1 MKNIYPIFDEDWLEK
16 NKAFLN
22 ISCET
27 YNKIKELNKFIES
40 KDWESKRVKN
50 DTELI
55 EKINKLELISEYTT
69 ISVVYIVKNERDYI
83 IKSLLSI
90 LDLADEIIIVDTGS
104 EDNTLDL
111 IKKMCDKKIKI
122 FTFNWCDDFSK
133 ARNFANAKATCDWI
147 MILDA
152 DEIVRKND
160 NLKFYLTYLRIFDD
174 FENTAFNFKVIRDEE
189 VYKTSKLIR
198 NTNTLTYK
206 GRVHETFFSLNNS
219 VSYANLNVEVLGIR
233 RGSQKKTNYYNKL
246 LLKTIIDF
254 PKKGRWYYLYL
265 RDNIE
270 DINYNKMLKFCKKI
284 IFKRDAIS
292 GIEINNNY
300 YSVRIIFLL
309 MFKLLEESN
318 HERFTY
324 YMELLEKDFNH
335 TQDFIFLKYSYYI
348 KKLNIDATNLLKSFL
363 ENYDL
368 LNEGDVIFS
377 KECTHSLLGASL
389 FWGGYLKESKK
400 VFEELEINSKDT
412 VCFYNKKFIYDCLS
426 TLS

>member
-254 PKKGRWYYLYL
+254 PKEGRWYYLYL

-270 DINYNKMLKFCKKI
+270 NMNYNKMLKF
-284 IFKRDAIS
+284 
-292 GIEINNNY
+292 
-300 YSVRIIFLL
+300 V
-309 MFKLLEESN
+309 
-318 HERFTY
+318 
-324 YMELLEKDFNH
+324 
-335 TQDFIFLKYSYYI
+335 
-348 KKLNIDATNLLKSFL
+348 KKL
-363 ENYDL
+363 
-368 LNEGDVIFS
+368 
-377 KECTHSLLGASL
+377 
-389 FWGGYLKESKK
+389 YLKEMRYLESK
-400 VFEELEINSKDT
+400 
-412 VCFYNKKFIYDCLS
+412 
-426 TLS
+426 

>member
-1 MKNIYPIFDEDWLEK
+1 M
-16 NKAFLN
+16 
-22 ISCET
+22 
-27 YNKIKELNKFIES
+27 
-40 KDWESKRVKN
+40 
-50 DTELI
+50 I
-55 EKINKLELISEYTT
+55 EKINKLEIISEYTT

-254 PKKGRWYYLYL
+254 PKEGRWYYLYL

-270 DINYNKMLKFCKKI
+270 DINYNQMLKFCKK
-284 IFKRDAIS
+284 
-292 GIEINNNY
+292 
-300 YSVRIIFLL
+300 L
-309 MFKLLEESN
+309 
-318 HERFTY
+318 
-324 YMELLEKDFNH
+324 
-335 TQDFIFLKYSYYI
+335 
-348 KKLNIDATNLLKSFL
+348 
-363 ENYDL
+363 
-368 LNEGDVIFS
+368 
-377 KECTHSLLGASL
+377 
-389 FWGGYLKESKK
+389 YLKEMRYLESK
-400 VFEELEINSKDT
+400 
-412 VCFYNKKFIYDCLS
+412 
-426 TLS
+426 

>member
-254 PKKGRWYYLYL
+254 PKEGR
-265 RDNIE
+265 
-270 DINYNKMLKFCKKI
+270 
-284 IFKRDAIS
+284 
-292 GIEINNNY
+292 
-300 YSVRIIFLL
+300 
-309 MFKLLEESN
+309 
-318 HERFTY
+318 
-324 YMELLEKDFNH
+324 
-335 TQDFIFLKYSYYI
+335 
-348 KKLNIDATNLLKSFL
+348 
-363 ENYDL
+363 
-368 LNEGDVIFS
+368 
-377 KECTHSLLGASL
+377 
-389 FWGGYLKESKK
+389 
-400 VFEELEINSKDT
+400 
-412 VCFYNKKFIYDCLS
+412 
-426 TLS
+426 

>member
-254 PKKGRWYYLYL
+254 PKEGRWYYLYSVSYTHSPSP
-265 RDNIE
+265 RD
-270 DINYNKMLKFCKKI
+270 
-284 IFKRDAIS
+284 
-292 GIEINNNY
+292 
-300 YSVRIIFLL
+300 V
-309 MFKLLEESN
+309 EES
-318 HERFTY
+318 R
-324 YMELLEKDFNH
+324 MP
-335 TQDFIFLKYSYYI
+335 SS
-348 KKLNIDATNLLKSFL
+348 A
-363 ENYDL
+363 
-368 LNEGDVIFS
+368 
-377 KECTHSLLGASL
+377 
-389 FWGGYLKESKK
+389 
-400 VFEELEINSKDT
+400 
-412 VCFYNKKFIYDCLS
+412 
-426 TLS
+426 

>member
-1 MKNIYPIFDEDWLEK
+1 MVRK

-55 EKINKLELISEYTT
+55 EKINKLEIISEYTT

-111 IKKMCDKKIKI
+111 IKNMCDKKIKI

-254 PKKGRWYYLYL
+254 PKEGRW
-265 RDNIE
+265 
-270 DINYNKMLKFCKKI
+270 
-284 IFKRDAIS
+284 
-292 GIEINNNY
+292 
-300 YSVRIIFLL
+300 
-309 MFKLLEESN
+309 
-318 HERFTY
+318 
-324 YMELLEKDFNH
+324 
-335 TQDFIFLKYSYYI
+335 
-348 KKLNIDATNLLKSFL
+348 
-363 ENYDL
+363 
-368 LNEGDVIFS
+368 
-377 KECTHSLLGASL
+377 
-389 FWGGYLKESKK
+389 
-400 VFEELEINSKDT
+400 
-412 VCFYNKKFIYDCLS
+412 
-426 TLS
+426 